1 MTKQIYFL
9 GGTSPSGFQSKFLEQ
24 IKAPGFYTYILKGG
38 PGTGKSTLKKKI
50 SNEFKEHPISLYYCS
65 SDIRSLDAVV
75 IEDKKL
81 IIVDGTAPH
90 VFEALYPGASQE
102 IINLGEFWDGNKLK
116 KHSDAIHY
124 LFDENQK
131 YHARVRCYI
140 EALASLNS
148 DIYTIGEDALNKE
161 KLISYISRFCKKLMI
176 KNKKDE
182 KGKISYKQ
190 ISAFTTD
197 NYSTQSLI
205 GDYSVYLIKDDLF
218 AGSDFFLRAIADH
231 FVNCGYNIT
240 VSECTM
246 HHIPTYEHI
255 ISEETGLAF
264 MTSNF
269 FNRIENFCHLTTSVQ
284 SGRSIFSDF
293 FLNFIVYSNFLTVYN
308 FFYSLA
314 VFIFAGNFCHYCYF
328 IEIIFLFHSQRDKT
342 FCCFTDFFCFRLSCN
357 DLYVVKQSSYLIS
370 DQCFSLAGC
379 SAEFSIFCYSYISS

>member
-38 PGTGKSTLKKKI
+38 PGTGKSTLMKKI
-50 SNEFKEHPISLYYCS
+50 ADEFKEHPVSLYYCS

-269 FNRIENFCHLTTSVQ
+269 FNKIENETAATINF
-284 SGRSIFSDF
+284 GRF
-293 FLNFIVYSNFLTVYN
+293 YN
-308 FFYSLA
+308 K
-314 VFIFAGNFCHYCYF
+314 
-328 IEIIFLFHSQRDKT
+328 EIISSKKQ
-342 FCCFTDFFCFRLSCN
+342 RLSFN
-357 DLYVVKQSSYLIS
+357 KKGSVELAEEAQKALNTALDIHDELEKNYIKAIDFKRLNKKTEEFIS
-370 DQCFSLAGC
+370 EIKSL
-379 SAEFSIFCYSYISS
+379 